1 MVPYIGS
8 KFLVFFLLFEMVEC
22 MIQFHHKQEICRKL
36 LIIVF
41 SLLVVL
47 VLFFLIPGEFSPPLF
62 GLNLK
67 WTLTL
72 LYKLKSSTW
81 YAKDLF
87 PWILYTQ
94 KTTEPSEGLKIRG
107 CQYYLMGIIC
117 PPPVEIGLTDL
128 PKSGAAMATPTPPG
142 TTPLDK
148 ALLLTHCRHAR
159 NLFDSKIKIIF

>member
-117 PPPVEIGLTDL
+117 PPPPGWDRVNWSAKIWGCHGNPD
-128 PKSGAAMATPTPPG
+128 TPRDNTPG
-142 TTPLDK
+142 QGFTSD
-148 ALLLTHCRHAR
+148 ALQAC
-159 NLFDSKIKIIF
+159 